1 VRAALLLAGTLALTA
16 QQSTIH
22 TVDGLNR
29 PLPGVEITVY
39 CGNRPHHLSSDANG
53 HARGPFDKKTC
64 TSASVAKAGYTA
76 YSTGLRDRYILN
88 RKLTAIDVERLINT
102 GTSDAIRE
110 LLASDTPKLNDA
122 IFQFEHRLR
131 PILRA
136 LLKDPQVTLPA
147 RDFLAMIADPEDIK
161 QLVALPSP
169 PGEYGWKERWHHPVV
184 TALIHPTTE
193 AEWKLLERCVNY
205 EFQDWWL
212 VNGAIQSLQLNATP
226 RSKAILESAGQKN
239 PKVRERIQPAPPDPP
254 TLTHPELE
262 TAAKLVAQ
270 TLGPKTWQGNKA
282 PRFNE
287 AADKALIDL
296 TFQIGF
302 DYLIYTATFHKT
314 NESWTLRNVYETY
327 QAFSPPPPPPPK
339 P

>member
-1 VRAALLLAGTLALTA
+1 MRAAILLAGTLAITA
-16 QQSTIH
+16 QESTIH

-64 TSASVAKAGYTA
+64 ISASVAKSGYTA
-76 YSTGLRDRYILN
+76 YSSGFRDRMVLN
-88 RKLTAIDVERLINT
+88 RQLTATDAERLLNI
-102 GTSDAIRE
+102 GTPDAIRE
-110 LLASDTPKLNDA
+110 FLASDAPKLNDA
-122 IFQFEHRLR
+122 IFKSEHRVR

-169 PGEYGWKERWHHPVV
+169 PGESGWKERWRHPVV

-193 AEWKLLERCVNY
+193 AEWKFLERCVNY

-239 PKVRERIQPAPPDPP
+239 PKVRERIQPAPADPP
-254 TLTHPELE
+254 TLTHPDLE
-262 TAAKLVAQ
+262 TAAKLIAQ
-270 TLGPKTWQGNKA
+270 SLGSKTWRGNKA

-287 AADKALIDL
+287 VADKALIDL
-296 TFQIGF
+296 TFRTGS
-302 DYLIYTATFHKT
+302 DYLVYTATFHKT
-314 NESWTLRNVYETY
+314 NDSWTLRNVYETY
-327 QAFSPPPPPPPK
+327 QAFSPPPPPSPK